1 MQKRFTFMI
10 TLFFLLMFA
19 VGCSNQ
25 QNTDQ
30 SSDTKETE
38 TEAVTESKEKVEL
51 TISAAASLKDAMEI
65 IQSTY
70 QEEHPEV
77 TLKFNF
83 GGSGSL
89 QQQISQGAPADL
101 FFSAAEDKFDVLVK
115 QGNITKEDGVDL
127 LGNSLVLVVPKE
139 DQSIKGFDDL
149 AKAEIDKISIGTPET
164 VPAGKYAKESLEKTD
179 MWKDVESKVVYAK
192 DVRQVLSYVET
203 GNVSAGIVYKTDAL
217 VSDKVNIVATADSE
231 THTPIV
237 YPVGIIKDSK
247 NYEEATKTDAVVAVT
262 YVLDKGAPL
271 RTPSGGGSQIRHH
284 QPRRRIA
291 QADRHRPLPSAP
303 RHPAFSRARFSRQ
316 SWRPAFAPAP
326 DRNIPGRIRN

>member
-51 TISAAASLKDAMEI
+51 TISAAASLKDAMDV
-65 IQSTY
+65 IQNTY

-77 TLKFNF
+77 TLKFNL

-89 QQQISQGAPADL
+89 QQQISQGAPVDL
-101 FFSAAEDKFDVLVK
+101 FFSAAEDKFDVLVE
-115 QGNITKEDGVDL
+115 QGNIAKEDRVDL

-139 DQSIKGFDDL
+139 NQSIKGFEDL

-179 MWKDVESKVVYAK
+179 LWKDVESKVVYAK

-203 GNVSAGIVYKTDAL
+203 GNVSAGIVYSTDAL
-217 VSDKVNIVATADSE
+217 VSDKVNIVATADPE
-231 THTPIV
+231 THTPII

-247 NYEEATKTDAVVAVT
+247 NYEEAKDFYSYLQSDDALKVFQKYGFTTK
-262 YVLDKGAPL
+262 
-271 RTPSGGGSQIRHH
+271 
-284 QPRRRIA
+284 
-291 QADRHRPLPSAP
+291 
-303 RHPAFSRARFSRQ
+303 
-316 SWRPAFAPAP
+316 
-326 DRNIPGRIRN
+326 